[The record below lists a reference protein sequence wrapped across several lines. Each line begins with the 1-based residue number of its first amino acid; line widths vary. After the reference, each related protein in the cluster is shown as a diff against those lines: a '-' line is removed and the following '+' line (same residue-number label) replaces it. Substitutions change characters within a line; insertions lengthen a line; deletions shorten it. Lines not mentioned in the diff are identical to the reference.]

1 MMADPL
7 QATAEWPAVL
17 AAAQWAQ
24 TSREVIARYTRVN
37 VVMSTLKRT
46 MYHCS
51 RVWGKEKG
59 KDKGVVEGGTD
70 RKKRGMR
77 GGWTS
82 ASDIVRCLKR

>member
-17 AAAQWAQ
+17 AAAQCAQ

-51 RVWGKEKG
+51 RVWEKIREARIRVRWRRGRMGKR
-59 KDKGVVEGGTD
+59 EGGEGD
-70 RKKRGMR
+70 GRALVM
-77 GGWTS
+77 
-82 ASDIVRCLKR
+82 L